1 MTTISTLSLTS
12 PLRFSVGQAQAA
24 LTQDQM
30 EVSSGTYSDLGLH
43 LGAGT
48 GNALS
53 LESNIDS
60 LNSFTTS
67 NNVASAR
74 LSSTATVLT
83 SVLSSAQT
91 IQSDLI
97 SAASAGGA
105 TSALATTSLGAAQDL
120 VSDLNTTVGGEAIFG
135 GINAGT
141 QPITAYTTTQA
152 SVQSAFQS
160 YLTTNGYS
168 ASTLTG
174 TQMTTF
180 LQSSAFTDA
189 FSGTSWSSAS
199 SQTISSTVSPGQ
211 TLTTSVSANA
221 SGFQQIAQ
229 AYTMLSE
236 FTGSTISSEA
246 QAAVVS
252 TASTLVSTG
261 IDALNNVQTGVGV
274 AQAAVT
280 SANAQITS
288 QVNVL
293 QTSVGDLTN
302 VDTYALS
309 SQVTTLQTQL
319 EASYQLTSRLQSL
332 SLVNYLA
339 NA

>member
-1 MTTISTLSLTS
+1 
-12 PLRFSVGQAQAA
+12 
-24 LTQDQM
+24 
-30 EVSSGTYSDLGLH
+30 
-43 LGAGT
+43 
-48 GNALS
+48 
-53 LESNIDS
+53 
-60 LNSFTTS
+60 
-67 NNVASAR
+67 
-74 LSSTATVLT
+74 
-83 SVLSSAQT
+83 
-91 IQSDLI
+91 
-97 SAASAGGA
+97 
-105 TSALATTSLGAAQDL
+105 
-120 VSDLNTTVGGEAIFG
+120 
-135 GINAGT
+135 
-141 QPITAYTTTQA
+141 
-152 SVQSAFQS
+152 
-160 YLTTNGYS
+160 
-168 ASTLTG
+168 
-174 TQMTTF
+174 
-180 LQSSAFTDA
+180 
-189 FSGTSWSSAS
+189 
-199 SQTISSTVSPGQ
+199 VSPGQ

-280 SANAQITS
+280 SANTQITS

-332 SLVNYLA
+332 SLVNYLP